1 MTIDLI
7 IISKKNAQFM
17 ILSIKSII
25 IIYILIDGLFYRA
38 FSFKY
43 VPNTKINEENI
54 INIII
59 A

>member
-1 MTIDLI
+1 
-7 IISKKNAQFM
+7 M

-43 VPNTKINEENI
+43 VPKTKINEENI